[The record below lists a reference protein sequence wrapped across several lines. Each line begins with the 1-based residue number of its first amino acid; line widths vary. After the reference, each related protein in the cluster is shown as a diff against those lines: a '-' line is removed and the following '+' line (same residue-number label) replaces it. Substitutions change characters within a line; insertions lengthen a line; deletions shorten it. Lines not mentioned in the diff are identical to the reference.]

1 MLTRRYDYLKEMTHF
16 SIIIPTWNNLSYL
29 KLCIDSIRKNSQFTH
44 QIIVFVNDGSD
55 GTNDWLKTQTDI
67 DFTGASENVG
77 ICVAVNSCR
86 AFVKSEYIV
95 YMNDDMYVCPD
106 WDKELSNAIAEV
118 GHDRFM
124 LSATLIEPRPV
135 KNPNYVSMVR
145 DFGDSVASFREQELL
160 REFRDLSRPDWCG
173 SSWPPSVVSTRMWD
187 IVGGYSIEFSPGMYS
202 DPDFSM
208 KLWKSGVRVF
218 RGVSAS
224 RVYHFQSKSTGK
236 VKKND
241 GSKTFLIK
249 WGISAN
255 VFYSHYLN
263 MGKPYRQL
271 TDSVSVPFSSRL
283 GNRLKRLLKIVG
295 EKP

>member
-1 MLTRRYDYLKEMTHF
+1 MTQF
-16 SIIIPTWNNLSYL
+16 SIVIPTWNNLSYL
-29 KLCIDSIRKNSQFTH
+29 KLCIESIRKNSHFTN

-67 DFTGASENVG
+67 DFIGAPKNVG

-86 AFVKSEYIV
+86 ALVRSGYII

-106 WDKELSNAIAEV
+106 WDKELFDEISGI
-118 GHDRFM
+118 GHDEFM

-135 KNPNYVSMVR
+135 SNPSYVSIVK
-145 DFGDSVASFREQELL
+145 DYGDSVSTFKEKELL
-160 REFRDLSRPDWCG
+160 KEFRSLGQQPDWSG

-208 KLWKSGVRVF
+208 KLWRFGVRIF
-218 RGVSAS
+218 KGVSAS

-241 GSKTFLIK
+241 GNKTFLIK
-249 WGISAN
+249 WGLSAK
-255 VFYSHYLN
+255 VFYQYYLK
-263 MGKPYRQL
+263 MGNPFGEL
-271 TDSVSVPFSSRL
+271 SDVVTVPFTSRF
-283 GNRLKRLLKIVG
+283 GNRLKRIFKIASD
-295 EKP
+295 KSA